1 MYKLNRTGF
10 KTRPTQLIILF
21 VLIRVRLCLISDKM
35 ERKELVRVN
44 KLKKYFPI
52 KSGIFS
58 QLSNYVKAIDG
69 VDMGVLEGETV
80 GLVGESGCG
89 KTTFGKT
96 VIKLLDPTEG
106 TVFFNGRDITHFDS
120 GQMRPLRRNMQIIF
134 QDPYG
139 SLNPRMKVENIVGEG
154 LVIHKIVSEMNR
166 REEIKRLLETV
177 GLREDMVLRYPHEFS
192 GGQRQR
198 IAIARALAVR
208 PSFIVCDE
216 PVSALDVSVQAQ
228 IINLLLKLQEEFKLT
243 YLFISHDLRIVKHIS
258 DRVAVMYLGKIVE
271 LSDSEELYKNPLH
284 PYTQVLLSAVPV
296 PNPELKRKRIILSGD
311 IPSPI
316 DPPSGCRFHT
326 RCPIAV
332 EKCSNEE
339 PILRDVGGGHMVA
352 CHLA

>member
-1 MYKLNRTGF
+1 
-10 KTRPTQLIILF
+10 
-21 VLIRVRLCLISDKM
+21 M
-35 ERKELVRVN
+35 ERTELLKVN

-58 QLSNYVKAIDG
+58 QVTNYVRAVDG
-69 VDMGVLEGETV
+69 VDVSVLEGETV

-89 KTTFGKT
+89 KTTLGKT
-96 VIKLLDPTEG
+96 VIKLLEPMEG
-106 TVFFNGRDITHFDS
+106 TIFFNGLDITNFDS
-120 GQMRPLRRNMQIIF
+120 GRMRPLRSYMQIIF

-154 LVIHKIVSEMNR
+154 LVIHGIVPKKAR
-166 REEIKRLLETV
+166 RGEIKRLLGIV
-177 GLREDMVLRYPHEFS
+177 GLREDMLFRYPHEFS

-198 IAIARALAVR
+198 IAIARALAVK

-228 IINLLLKLQEEFKLT
+228 IINLLLALQEEFKLT
-243 YLFISHDLRIVKHIS
+243 YLFISHDLRIVRHIS

-296 PNPELKRKRIILSGD
+296 PNPELKRKRIMLSGD
-311 IPSPI
+311 IASPI

-326 RCPIAV
+326 RCPIAI
-332 EKCSNEE
+332 EKCKMDE
-339 PILRDVGGGHMVA
+339 PILRDVGAGHKVA

>member
-1 MYKLNRTGF
+1 
-10 KTRPTQLIILF
+10 
-21 VLIRVRLCLISDKM
+21 M
-35 ERKELVRVN
+35 ERTELLKVN

-58 QLSNYVKAIDG
+58 QVSNYVRAVDG
-69 VDMGVLEGETV
+69 VDVSVLEGETV

-89 KTTFGKT
+89 KTTLGKT
-96 VIKLLDPTEG
+96 VIKLLEPMEG
-106 TVFFNGRDITHFDS
+106 TIFFNGLDITNFDS
-120 GQMRPLRRNMQIIF
+120 GRMRPLRSDMQIIF

-154 LVIHKIVSEMNR
+154 LVIHGIVPKKAR
-166 REEIKRLLETV
+166 REEIKRLLEIV
-177 GLREDMVLRYPHEFS
+177 GLREDMLFRYPHEFS

-198 IAIARALAVR
+198 IAIARALAVK

-228 IINLLLKLQEEFKLT
+228 IINLLLALQEEFKLT
-243 YLFISHDLRIVKHIS
+243 YLFISHDLRIVRHIS

-296 PNPELKRKRIILSGD
+296 PNPELKRKRIMLSGD

-326 RCPIAV
+326 RCPIAI
-332 EKCSNEE
+332 EKCKKDE
-339 PILRDVGGGHMVA
+339 PILRDVGTGHKVA